1 MTTQSNTA
9 VFKTVIATVVTAP
22 AMNTTHGG
30 TAVANFTVID
40 NRAEG
45 GKLAYDVA
53 AFGAGIAL
61 VGHFAQGDLVLIR
74 GRYTETAWEKDGKS
88 GVNRKLVAVKGTK
101 LLNRR
106 GERKQAA

>member
-1 MTTQSNTA
+1 MTTQTA
-9 VFKTVIATVVTAP
+9 AIFKTVIATVVAAP

-30 TAVANFTVID
+30 TAVANLTVID
-40 NRAEG
+40 NKAEG